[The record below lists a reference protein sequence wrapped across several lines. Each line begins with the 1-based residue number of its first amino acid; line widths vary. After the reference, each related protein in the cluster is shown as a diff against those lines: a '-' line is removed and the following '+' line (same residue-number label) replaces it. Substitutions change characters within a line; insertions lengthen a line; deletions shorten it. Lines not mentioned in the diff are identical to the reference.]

1 MMKIL
6 AVIIFKILFYLDK
19 IFALILKKNFIY
31 FFSDLISQN
40 LIIKKKLFNKQV
52 IFFTPNLIIKWRVD
66 TLLSKEPDTLS
77 WIDNFQDD
85 KKTFWDIGANI
96 GLYSIYAALKHTNI
110 EIISFEPS
118 TSNLRVLSRNVSLNQ
133 LSSKIKIYQPA
144 LSNEENSFMTFKE
157 SQFIEGWSMNQFG
170 DDLKFGDETNS
181 KQYYK
186 IFGTNID
193 SLVRNNI
200 LKVPNY
206 IKIDVDGIE
215 HLILPGGEN
224 TLINYNLK
232 SVLVEIDESFKDQF
246 NLILDLMRKNNFTI
260 KKKVNVLIDQKNKK
274 FENQFN
280 YIFERN

>member
-1 MMKIL
+1 MKIL

-215 HLILPGGEN
+215 HLILQGGEN